1 MRDGQGVCS
10 SEQRS
15 FRMTRTVPLMQCQ
28 QPNGALAAT
37 WILGAGLIGLLG
49 NVTSIGGAA
58 MVLGLGLVPP
68 MLLTLRWSR
77 PVHAVRVRQA
87 NP

>member
-1 MRDGQGVCS
+1 
-10 SEQRS
+10 
-15 FRMTRTVPLMQCQ
+15 MQSQ
-28 QPNGALAAT
+28 QLYGSLAAT

-49 NVTSIGGAA
+49 DVTSIGGAA
-58 MVLGLGLVPP
+58 IVLGVGLVPP
-68 MLLTLRWSR
+68 MLLMLRWDR